1 VETSLPSSRIGI
13 AAMIEEYEFLRSNP
27 AEFGASFTPQWKVGI

>member
-1 VETSLPSSRIGI
+1 VGV

-27 AEFGASFTPQWKVGI
+27 SVEMSSDRR